1 MTTIY
6 LIRHAEAEGNLYRRV
21 HGWYDSL
28 ITENGYRQIA
38 ALEERFRDI
47 HIDAVYSSDLFR
59 TRTTARAIYRSKN
72 LPLRTHP
79 GLRELNLGA
88 WEDWTFGDVRR
99 SAPQQMD
106 LFNRTDPAWEVE
118 KAETFFQL
126 GDRLYETVGR
136 LAGRHP
142 DQSVAMFSHGMA
154 IRQFLGRV
162 KNIPPEEWHAMPHGD
177 NTAVTC
183 LTFDGER
190 FTIQYEMD
198 NSHLPEDISTLARQS
213 WWRKDKKTAADVNL
227 WADIPVKTWSQ
238 DQELYLK
245 LRREVCPGV
254 EDALL
259 LAEAEELRNRWP
271 CGMWNI
277 NIFHAGER
285 PMGVILYD
293 DRCSTKRTGY
303 IKFLSILP
311 EDRGRGLGIQ
321 LIGAAVSMHRNS
333 GRDRLRLHC
342 PADNDRA
349 RRFFQRYG
357 FKKIGEGPEGDLLEK
372 YIGFEW

>member
-47 HIDAVYSSDLFR
+47 HIDAVYSSGLFR

-79 GLRELNLGA
+79 GLRELNLGE
-88 WEDWTFGDVRR
+88 WEDRTFGAVRHSDPR
-99 SAPQQMD
+99 QMD

-118 KAETFFQL
+118 KAENFFQL

-183 LTFDGER
+183 LTFDGEK

-198 NSHLPEDISTLARQS
+198 NSHLPEEISTLARQS
-213 WWRKDKKTAADVNL
+213 WWRKDKRKTVDVNL
-227 WADIPVKTWSQ
+227 WFRPAVP
-238 DQELYLK
+238 EE
-245 LRREVCPGV
+245 REWYP
-254 EDALL
+254 
-259 LAEAEELRNRWP
+259 
-271 CGMWNI
+271 
-277 NIFHAGER
+277 AGENRNLTVAMAGDR
-285 PMGVILYD
+285 PAGILAASRAGVDGAGQIEYL
-293 DRCSTKRTGY
+293 T
-303 IKFLSILP
+303 IFP
-311 EDRGRGLGIQ
+311 EHRGRNLGVQ
-321 LIGAAVSMHRNS
+321 LIGQAVSVFRKS
-333 GRDRLRLHC
+333 GLDRIVLAC
-342 PADNDRA
+342 PAEEA
-349 RRFFQRYG
+349 RGYFRQFG
-357 FKKIGEGPEGDLLEK
+357 FTETGEGLGRMEK
-372 YIGFEW
+372 YIGLDQ